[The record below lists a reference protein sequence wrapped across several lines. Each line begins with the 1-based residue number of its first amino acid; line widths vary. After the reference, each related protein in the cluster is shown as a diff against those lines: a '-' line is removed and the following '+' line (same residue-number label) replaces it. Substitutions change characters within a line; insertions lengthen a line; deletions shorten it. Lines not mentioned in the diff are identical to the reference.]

1 MKYDF
6 MTPNTGGG
14 VDAFAAMR
22 GAVDPRIISFSVAE
36 MHLPLAPEI
45 QEAMHHVVDRG
56 FFGYVP
62 PDEKGFQRA
71 LVNWMKDRHHWD
83 VEPAWVRMSPG
94 VIPAIGA
101 AIRALTEPGDGVLIQ
116 TPVYPH
122 FFSEI
127 RSCGRTVLENPLT
140 LRDGRSVMDLE
151 DLRKKADRAKVL
163 LLCSP
168 HNPVGRVWSRQEL
181 EALGEICLEKNLYVI
196 SDEIHFDLILSG
208 EHTVFSQAC
217 PALRDR
223 TVVCTAPSKTFN
235 LAGCAL
241 SSIVMENPELRKRV
255 VGEMDACFG
264 MYVNTFAYGAA
275 QAAYES
281 GAPWLE
287 ALLEHLRKNHMLLKN
302 RLQTVLPGAEVCPLE
317 GTYLQWIDLTNT
329 GLSPEALGEK
339 LSAAQ
344 IYVSNGADFGTGGEG
359 HIRFNLACPAAS
371 IEEALERLKKVL

>member
-6 MTPNTGGG
+6 LTRNTGGG

-22 GAVDPRIISFSVAE
+22 GATDPEIISFSVAE
-36 MHLPLAPEI
+36 MHLRLAPEI
-45 QEAMHHVVDRG
+45 QEAMHRIVDRG

-71 LVNWMKDRHHWD
+71 LVNWMKNRHHWD
-83 VEPAWVRMSPG
+83 VDPAWVRMSPG

-101 AIRALTEPGDGVLIQ
+101 AIRALTEPGDGILIQ

-127 RSCGRTVLENPLT
+127 RSCGRTVLENPLI
-140 LRDGRSVMDLE
+140 LRDGRYVMDLE
-151 DLRKKADRAKVL
+151 DLRRKADRARVL

-181 EALGEICLEKNLYVI
+181 EELGKICLEKNLYVI
-196 SDEIHFDLILSG
+196 SDEIHFDLVLSG

-217 PALRDR
+217 PELRDR

-241 SSIVMENPELRKRV
+241 SSIVIENPELRKQV

-275 QAAYES
+275 QGAYES

-287 ALLEHLRKNHMLLKN
+287 ALLEHLRKNHTLLKE
-302 RLQTVLPGAEVCPLE
+302 RLEALLPGAVVCPLE

-329 GLSPEALGEK
+329 GLSPEDLREK
-339 LSAAQ
+339 LDAAQ
-344 IYVSNGADFGTGGEG
+344 VYVSDGSDFGTGGEG

-371 IEEALERLKKVL
+371 IEAALERLRRVL

>member
-6 MTPNTGGG
+6 LTRNTGGG

-22 GAVDPRIISFSVAE
+22 GATDPEIISFSVAE

-45 QEAMHHVVDRG
+45 QEAMHRIVDRG

-71 LVNWMKDRHHWD
+71 LVNWMKNRHHWD
-83 VEPAWVRMSPG
+83 VDPAWVRMSPG

-101 AIRALTEPGDGVLIQ
+101 AIRALTEPGDGILIQ

-127 RSCGRTVLENPLT
+127 RSCGRTVLENPLI
-140 LRDGRSVMDLE
+140 LRDGRYVMDLE
-151 DLRKKADRAKVL
+151 DLRRKVDRARVL

-181 EALGEICLEKNLYVI
+181 EELGKICLEKNLYVI
-196 SDEIHFDLILSG
+196 SDEIHFDLVLSG

-217 PALRDR
+217 PELRDR

-241 SSIVMENPELRKRV
+241 SSIVIENPELRKQV

-275 QAAYES
+275 QGAYES

-287 ALLEHLRKNHMLLKN
+287 ALLEHLRKNHTLLKE
-302 RLQTVLPGAEVCPLE
+302 RLEALLPGAVVCPLE

-329 GLSPEALGEK
+329 GLSPEDLREK
-339 LSAAQ
+339 LDAAQ
-344 IYVSNGADFGTGGEG
+344 VYVSDGSDFGTGGEG

-371 IEEALERLKKVL
+371 IEAALERLRRVL